1 MRDPYNI
8 LGVDRSAP
16 QKEIK
21 SAFRKLAKKYH
32 PDQNPD
38 NPKAKER
45 FAEANSAYEIVGDK
59 KKRGQFDRGEIDGEG
74 KEKFTGFPGGGGQ
87 PGSGDPFAGM
97 RRQRGQAN
105 PFGGNA
111 GGPEDILKEMFGS
124 AFASAQTQQ
133 NSGFGGMH
141 PGQGRAKAADI
152 NLKAIARIED
162 LARGKTQVMFPDGR
176 KVSVSIPPEA
186 KDGQVIRLKGQG
198 ETHPGAAPGDA
209 LITLVLRQGGKFE
222 KRGNDLRVEAELP
235 LSIAVTG
242 GKITVDTLDGKLSLG
257 VPAWTTS
264 GKIFR
269 VKGKG
274 LPTKAKGMG
283 DLLVRVIISLPK
295 EKDADLA
302 ELFEKRK

>member
-8 LGVDRSAP
+8 LGVDRSAS
-16 QKEIK
+16 QKEVK

-74 KEKFTGFPGGGGQ
+74 KEKFAGFSGQ
-87 PGSGDPFAGM
+87 PGAGDPFAGM
-97 RRQRGQAN
+97 RRQGEQAN
-105 PFGGNA
+105 PFGGNM
-111 GGPEDILKEMFGS
+111 GGTEDILKEMFGS
-124 AFASAQTQQ
+124 AFAGAQSQQ
-133 NSGFGGMH
+133 HSGFGGMH
-141 PGQGRAKAADI
+141 RARSQAKAADI
-152 NLKAIARIED
+152 SLKAIARIED
-162 LARGKTQVMFPDGR
+162 LARGRTQVIFPDGR
-176 KVSVSIPPEA
+176 KVSVSIPPES

-198 ETHPGAAPGDA
+198 ETHPGATPGDA

-222 KRGNDLRVEAELP
+222 KRGNDLRVEADLP
-235 LSIAVTG
+235 LAKAVKG

-269 VKGKG
+269 IKGRG
-274 LPTKAKGMG
+274 LPTKSKGTG

-295 EKDADLA
+295 AKDAELVA
-302 ELFEKRK
+302 LFEKRK